1 MKLRPHH
8 ILCIQKFIGKGYNE
22 DFTLHMNAIVSKL
35 IDNPKVQ
42 ITITHGCDDICER
55 CPNNINELCTSFDK
69 VAMMDASVLSTCN
82 LNYGETVSWIEL
94 AYMARKSIF
103 ETNRFNEICMNVNG
117 LSFVKKRRFDI

>member
-69 VAMMDASVLSTCN
+69 VARLDTSVLMICN
-82 LNYGETVSWIEL
+82 FDYGQTVSWIKL
-94 AYMARKSIF
+94 ANKARRCIF
-103 ETNRFNEICMNVNG
+103 ETNRFNNICHECEWNEICRNKG
-117 LSFVKKRRFDI
+117 DLI

>member
-42 ITITHGCDDICER
+42 IIITHGCDDICER

-103 ETNRFNEICMNVNG
+103 KTNRFNEICDECEWIE
-117 LSFVKKRRFDI
+117 LCKKTEI